1 MNQLVDK
8 QYWEQTHQTEKAL
21 RDETYQGS
29 DPHQTKPTFLRA
41 VKTRIKSLLGPK
53 FLTYIR
59 SYEDF
64 FLWEVLYS
72 KYLPGQPGLK
82 VLEIGSAPGDHL
94 VRLQE
99 RFGFEP
105 YGVEYTKI
113 GVDLNREV
121 FLAHEIDPNN
131 VIHDDFLSE
140 ELQQK
145 YEGHFDVVISHG
157 FIEHFTNPEPIV
169 SKHLNLLRN
178 DGLLVISIPNV
189 RGINY
194 LLGLVFNREVLPMHN
209 LEIMEA
215 RGFARLFENQSVI
228 PLFCG
233 YYGIFNFGLTNTTDN
248 ILKQS
253 ALAVLMKFQVMLN
266 VIFRLL
272 FAEKGAENPL
282 TSPALIFIGKKRVES
297 L

>member
-21 RDETYQGS
+21 RDETHQGP
-29 DPHQTKPTFLRA
+29 DPKRTKPTFLRA
-41 VKTRIKSLLGPK
+41 VKTRIKSLLGQK
-53 FLTYIR
+53 FLGYIR

-72 KYLPGQPGLK
+72 KYLPAQPGLK
-82 VLEIGSAPGDHL
+82 ALEIGSAPGDHL

-121 FLAHEIDPNN
+121 FLAHGIDPDN

-145 YEGHFDVVISHG
+145 YKGYFDVVISRG

-178 DGLLVISIPNV
+178 DGLLIISIPNV

-194 LLGLVFNREVLPMHN
+194 LLGLLFNRAVLPLHN
-209 LEIMEA
+209 LEIMETKS
-215 RGFARLFENQSVI
+215 FTRLFESKSVT

-233 YYGIFNFGLTNTTDN
+233 YYGIFNFALTNTTN
-248 ILKQS
+248 NALKQF
-253 ALAVLMKFQVMLN
+253 ALAMLLKLQVMLN
-266 VIFRLL
+266 VIFRVL
-272 FAEKGAENPL
+272 FAERGAESPL
-282 TSPALIFIGKKRVES
+282 TSPALIFIGKKEE
-297 L
+297 